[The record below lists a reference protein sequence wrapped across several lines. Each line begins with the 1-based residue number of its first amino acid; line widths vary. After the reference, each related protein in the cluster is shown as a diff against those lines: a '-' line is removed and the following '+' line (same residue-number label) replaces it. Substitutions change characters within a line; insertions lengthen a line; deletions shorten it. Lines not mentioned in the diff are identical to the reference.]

1 MFFLISGVLTFKV
14 ILLGSILAI
23 PNFLGN
29 YFGAKFFDPN
39 KNTQYRLF
47 AYIIIAIA
55 AITGLPVWD

>member
-1 MFFLISGVLTFKV
+1 
-14 ILLGSILAI
+14 LLGSILAI

-39 KNTQYRLF
+39 KNNQYRLF